1 MQLLES
7 AFSGPGMM
15 TWLLIAVPLA
25 SAAFL
30 LLVGKA
36 SDGWGHLLGTAAPV
50 VSFLLGLVLFV
61 QMLGANS
68 FDPGFGDGRAINVE
82 VYEWM
87 ATGSWSVKFG
97 LLADPLS
104 ILFVLLITGVGSLIH
119 VYSIG
124 YMSHDDRRRRF
135 FAYLNLFVAAML
147 TLVLADNYLVL
158 FLGWEGVGLASYL
171 LISFWAHK
179 PSAARAGNKAFIV
192 NRVGDLGLMMAIF
205 TMFAMFGSVSFA
217 DVNAGASAAPTNQPR
232 QFEAVE
238 DLMLIPGFDYG
249 LYARVAPLV
258 SADLRGSSRVNPAAA
273 PAGVLAV
280 LAQGNSGAVQQYLN
294 QRNSGQPGGDTS
306 GFNSAFVDTA
316 GGQLYRLVVSVPLEA
331 GKILR
336 LTQDV
341 ALGGGA
347 SRTAPWRVLR
357 TERQI
362 AAAG

>member
-1 MQLLES
+1 
-7 AFSGPGMM
+7 MM

-124 YMSHDDRRRRF
+124 YMAHDARRRRF
-135 FAYLNLFVAAML
+135 FGYLNLFVAAML
-147 TLVLADNYLVL
+147 ILVLSADFVGV

-171 LISFWAHK
+171 LIGFWQHK
-179 PSAARAGNKAFIV
+179 PSAAAAAIKAFV
-192 NRVGDLGLMMAIF
+192 MNRVGDIGMSLAIAL
-205 TMFAMFGSVSFA
+205 MFATFGTTAFA
-217 DVNAGASAAPTNQPR
+217 GISAVAGEASEGRLNA
-232 QFEAVE
+232 
-238 DLMLIPGFDYG
+238 IG
-249 LYARVAPLV
+249 LL
-258 SADLRGSSRVNPAAA
+258 L
-273 PAGVLAV
+273 L
-280 LAQGNSGAVQQYLN
+280 L
-294 QRNSGQPGGDTS
+294 
-306 GFNSAFVDTA
+306 
-316 GGQLYRLVVSVPLEA
+316 
-331 GKILR
+331 
-336 LTQDV
+336 
-341 ALGGGA
+341 
-347 SRTAPWRVLR
+347 
-357 TERQI
+357 
-362 AAAG
+362 AAAGKSAQVPLQAWLLDAMEGPTPVSALIHA

>member
-1 MQLLES
+1 M
-7 AFSGPGMM
+7 SGMA
-15 TWLLIAVPLA
+15 LIAVLWIV
-25 SAAFL
+25 AAL
-30 LLVGKA
+30 SVMVIGVTQTVRQQITVTGTQREQIEGQALGEAAVALV
-36 SDGWGHLLGTAAPV
+36 LQQLQAAPAPPRGIV
-50 VSFLLGLVLFV
+50 TLDVSYAGRDLPVQLAPLNGLISLG
-61 QMLGANS
+61 GAA
-68 FDPGFGDGRAINVE
+68 PE
-82 VYEWM
+82 
-87 ATGSWSVKFG
+87 
-97 LLADPLS
+97 LLAA
-104 ILFVLLITGVGSLIH
+104 LFQ
-119 VYSIG
+119 
-124 YMSHDDRRRRF
+124 
-135 FAYLNLFVAAML
+135 VAGGLPAGPAQA
-147 TLVLADNYLVL
+147 LAVSVVA
-158 FLGWEGVGLASYL
+158 WREG
-171 LISFWAHK
+171 
-179 PSAARAGNKAFIV
+179 R
-192 NRVGDLGLMMAIF
+192 
-205 TMFAMFGSVSFA
+205 A
-217 DVNAGASAAPTNQPR
+217 DVNAGAKPAPTNQPR

-238 DLMLIPGFDYG
+238 DLMLIPGIDYG

-362 AAAG
+362 AAVAG